1 MRLPDPRLT
10 VSRTLRASLF
20 LLPLATLLRAQAPAT
35 PAPPPAPDQ
44 PAYTLHANTRLVLTD
59 VTVTDRDGNPVHNLP
74 ATAFHILDGKT
85 PQNISSFEEHT
96 GPGNAEQTPTAPT
109 TDIARPTGVYSN
121 DFLRH
126 APPVLNIIV
135 LDLTTIQMA
144 DQMYLSYQLGQF
156 LKTFPA
162 GQPLAIYER
171 DGPITVL
178 LQNFTADRNLLLAAV
193 HKGLPRF
200 PPVDAI
206 YLSDLD
212 TLSQLSTYLSDLPG
226 RKNLLWFTSGSSRF
240 LQPDATQFEDIAA
253 VRRVYDSLEA
263 NRIAV
268 YPIDAR
274 GLTVGNVFG
283 MVGQH
288 VAMSEV
294 AEATGGHAFYN
305 TNGLKEAVQKVTAT
319 GGDFYSLT
327 YSPKNYK
334 EDKKWH
340 KVCIT
345 LDDVP
350 YNLSY
355 RRGYFADGFNT
366 SRVHSA
372 RSVTHL
378 FAGGGSS
385 DAGKT
390 AAGNQ
395 TAANTAPIVFQARI
409 LPSSDPAAGPAPQP
423 VSGPHR
429 KAPAKPKHGS
439 IPYSVTYSVPADDLT
454 LASAAAGEG
463 SMEVI
468 VAAFAFNSYGS
479 VVDQHV
485 QRMILAINRENF
497 RLHPHIDVP
506 LNLQLQLAKGE
517 IYLMLAV
524 VDAASGRSGNLQ
536 IAMDVPAP
544 PKPVK

>member
-1 MRLPDPRLT
+1 MRLRHFCIIP
-10 VSRTLRASLF
+10 SRTRIASLI
-20 LLPLATLLRAQAPAT
+20 LLTLATLLHAQT
-35 PAPPPAPDQ
+35 PPAPSPPADQ
-44 PAYTLHANTRLVLTD
+44 PAYTLHTSTRLVLTD
-59 VTVTDRDGNPVHNLP
+59 VTVTDRAGNPVHNLP

-85 PQNISSFEEHT
+85 PQDISSFEEHT
-96 GPGNAEQTPTAPT
+96 AADNAEQTPTVAT
-109 TDIARPTGVYSN
+109 TDIARPKGVYSN

-135 LDLTTIQMA
+135 LDLTTIQME
-144 DQMYLSYQLGQF
+144 DQMYLSYELGQF
-156 LKTFPA
+156 LKSFPA
-162 GQPLAIYER
+162 GQPLAMYER

-178 LQNFTADRNLLLAAV
+178 LQNFTTDRNLLLAAV

-200 PPVDAI
+200 PPRGAF
-206 YLSDLD
+206 YLNDLD

-226 RKNLLWFTSGSSRF
+226 RKNLLWFSSGSSLF
-240 LQPDATQFEDIAA
+240 LQPDATQFQDIAA

-274 GLTVGNVFG
+274 GLTVGSVFG

-288 VAMSEV
+288 VLMSEV

-327 YSPKNYK
+327 YSPHGYK

-340 KVCIT
+340 KVRIT
-345 LDDVP
+345 LDGEP

-355 RRGYFADGFNT
+355 RRGYFADGFNAKAPQ
-366 SRVHSA
+366 SG
-372 RSVTHL
+372 RSLTHL
-378 FAGGGSS
+378 FASGSTGT
-385 DAGKT
+385 DQA
-390 AAGNQ
+390 
-395 TAANTAPIVFQARI
+395 AANTAPIVFQARV
-409 LPSSDPAAGPAPQP
+409 LP
-423 VSGPHR
+423 VSGSDISPLLPNTPGPNQ
-429 KAPAKPKHGS
+429 KAPPKPKRGA
-439 IPYSVTYSVPADDLT
+439 IPYGIRYTVSADDLT
-454 LASAAAGEG
+454 ISPAPDGKHTIQI
-463 SMEVI
+463 V
-468 VAAFAFNSYGS
+468 VAAFAYNDYGS

-485 QRMILAINRENF
+485 QRMILTLNEESL
-497 RLHPHIDVP
+497 RLHPHAEVP
-506 LNLQLQLAKGE
+506 LDLQLQLAKGE

-524 VDAASGRSGNLQ
+524 VDEASGRSGNLQ